1 MCKGDT
7 PEQAARREELKAECS
22 RELLYAALP
31 VFVAASISNFI
42 TSLIEYIAEDAEDPE
57 AIEIS
62 LSVVVA
68 LLLYVYGKYFTWLMV
83 GTPPV
88 GDGEKASCSQNIKT
102 LLERYNMLNPVLR
115 VASENSGFIIKDFM
129 VQLLLNTVYKD
140 QGFGATFGLWLLCVV
155 MCTTA
160 IQGAAYLHKSAGF
173 GPEQQAR
180 LLHYDCDAFCLGVA
194 YVLTALLAQGSAKA
208 GFRYISSSSYIYSYE
223 DDHDDNPS
231 GTDNSYLYLY
241 FVVGT
246 LVVGAVLMA
255 EEYAGIQLR
264 VIKDESAAVSE
275 EEVEIM
281 VRDAT
286 VEYRHN
292 VYGLVTWRGPPFLAS
307 MMLRYEQEMRYL
319 QFKRS
324 RAAAQEANNR
334 PKTCWDYLTIV
345 NDWYIQLGI
354 SRRMVCIAALKLS
367 LGWVWEI
374 VVGLVFDIL
383 SGTGRGRGLKL
394 VLRLA
399 GMAVVC
405 LVSVGVIQVQVQR
418 EAAQGNGEQAEAGP
432 PDGNRGVDR
441 QANAAGTVN
450 PLASGA
456 NVDNNMR

>member
-7 PEQAARREELKAECS
+7 PEEAARREELKAECS
-22 RELLYAALP
+22 RELLYAAVP

-57 AIEIS
+57 AVEIS

-115 VASENSGFIIKDFM
+115 VASENTGFIIKDFM

-140 QGFGATFGLWLLCVV
+140 RGFGATFGLWLLCVV
-155 MCTTA
+155 ICTTA

-180 LLHYDCDAFCLGVA
+180 LLHYDCDAFSLGVA

-264 VIKDESAAVSE
+264 VIKDESAAV
-275 EEVEIM
+275 
-281 VRDAT
+281 
-286 VEYRHN
+286 
-292 VYGLVTWRGPPFLAS
+292 
-307 MMLRYEQEMRYL
+307 
-319 QFKRS
+319 
-324 RAAAQEANNR
+324 
-334 PKTCWDYLTIV
+334 
-345 NDWYIQLGI
+345 
-354 SRRMVCIAALKLS
+354 
-367 LGWVWEI
+367 
-374 VVGLVFDIL
+374 
-383 SGTGRGRGLKL
+383 
-394 VLRLA
+394 
-399 GMAVVC
+399 
-405 LVSVGVIQVQVQR
+405 
-418 EAAQGNGEQAEAGP
+418 
-432 PDGNRGVDR
+432 
-441 QANAAGTVN
+441 
-450 PLASGA
+450 
-456 NVDNNMR
+456 